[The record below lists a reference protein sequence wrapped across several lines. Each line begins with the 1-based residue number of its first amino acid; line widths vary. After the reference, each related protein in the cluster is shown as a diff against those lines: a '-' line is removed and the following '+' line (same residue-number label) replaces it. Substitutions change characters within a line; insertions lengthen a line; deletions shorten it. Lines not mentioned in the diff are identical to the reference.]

1 MSDVDTQV
9 RGILQREFLSDRPD
23 VVISA
28 EENLVDSEI
37 IDSLGIMMLVGFIE
51 KDFGIEIDPEEIV
64 ADNFVTIAAID
75 KLVRTKLTG

>member
-9 RGILQREFLSDRPD
+9 RGILQREFLADRPD

-75 KLVRTKLTG
+75 KLVSAKLTG